1 MEIRLIIRVSRL
13 GISAIAVLFGVFQGA
28 LGLASFGFYSDPV
41 GPLWALAIY
50 FVCLIASIALH
61 RGVKLPA
68 WQAAIAS
75 LGACLLPLLTNPA
88 IRDRVYDTYAT
99 WYIGGVGVLLTV
111 VVVRRNY
118 LLAWFGA
125 TIVTIEVV
133 VWAQDFNVIWQS
145 GLLGGMLVLM
155 TAGQAVSL
163 GVETSAREAK
173 ALADQAALEKSESQ
187 AVTARRAERQY
198 RLQEAFASSKDLLEK
213 IVSSNGKLSSE
224 QKSHAVLA
232 EVALRDEIRGRDLMS
247 PQLRESVRQAR
258 LRGVEVVLLDEGGL
272 YGQDQERVDRI
283 LAEVASAVDGV
294 QQGKITV
301 RSVRG
306 EEWLVTLL
314 VTDSPSEPPVLWLRL
329 S

>member
-1 MEIRLIIRVSRL
+1 MILRVRRL
-13 GISAIAVLFGVFQGA
+13 GISAIALLFGVFQGA
-28 LGLASFGFYSDPV
+28 LGLASFGFYSNQV
-41 GPLWALAIY
+41 GPSWALAIY
-50 FVCLIASIALH
+50 FVALIGAIALH
-61 RGVKLPA
+61 RGVRLPA
-68 WQAAIAS
+68 WQAGLATAA
-75 LGACLLPLLTNPA
+75 ACLLPLLTNPA

-111 VVVRRNY
+111 IVVRRNY

-155 TAGQAVSL
+155 AAGQAVSL
-163 GVETSAREAK
+163 GVERSAREAK

-213 IVSSNGKLSSE
+213 IVSSNGNLTPA
-224 QKSHAVLA
+224 QKSQAALA

-258 LRGVEVVLLDEGGL
+258 LRGVEVILLDEGGL
-272 YGQDQERVDRI
+272 YGQDQDRVDRI
-283 LAEVASAVDGV
+283 LQDVASAVDGV
-294 QQGKITV
+294 LQGKITV

-314 VTDSPSEPPVLWLRL
+314 VTDSPTEPPVLWLRL

>member
-1 MEIRLIIRVSRL
+1 MEVRLIIRVSRL
-13 GISAIAVLFGVFQGA
+13 GLSAVGILFGLFQGV
-28 LGLASFGFYSDPV
+28 LGFASFGLYSDPD
-41 GPLWALAIY
+41 GPTAALIVY
-50 FVCLIASIALH
+50 FVALVAAVASH
-61 RGVKLPA
+61 RGVQLPS
-68 WQAAIAS
+68 WQAALATFA
-75 LGACLLPLLTNPA
+75 ACILPILTNPA
-88 IRDRVYDTYAT
+88 IVNRVYDTYAT

-125 TIVTIEVV
+125 AIVTIEVV

-155 TAGQAVSL
+155 LAGQAVSL
-163 GVETSAREAK
+163 GVERSARAAK

-187 AVTARRAERQY
+187 GITARRAERQT
-198 RLQEAFASSKDLLEK
+198 RLQAAFTSSKDLLEL
-213 IVSSNGKLSSE
+213 IVRSDGKLTSE
-224 QKSHAVLA
+224 YKTQAALA

-247 PQLRESVRQAR
+247 PELREAVQQAR
-258 LRGVEVVLLDEGGL
+258 LRGVEVILLDEGGL
-272 YGQDQERVDRI
+272 YGQDQDRVDRI
-283 LAEVASAVDGV
+283 LKDVASAVDGV
-294 QQGKITV
+294 QQGKVTV

-314 VTDSPSEPPVLWLRL
+314 VTDSPTSPPVLWLRL